1 MLGIFLGYSIL
12 QLLEY
17 GLAAIILSIKRF
29 HDILPTRTADSQ
41 QETQVCPPQK
51 VHSQAQLDNEIDRL
65 PEIRFEQ
72 VRMGKHCCADFG
84 EDMNVI
90 KQEMKEMKAR
100 MDNNATMTLQ
110 IKEMLLNGRKHSI
123 TSHNQCQIK

>member
-1 MLGIFLGYSIL
+1 M
-12 QLLEY
+12 LEY

-29 HDILPTRTADSQ
+29 HHILPTRTADSQ

-65 PEIRFEQ
+65 AEIRFEQ
-72 VRMGKHCCADFG
+72 VRMDKNCCADFG
-84 EDMNVI
+84 EDMSII

-100 MDNNATMTLQ
+100 VDSNATMILQ

-123 TSHNQCQIK
+123 TSHNQWHTK

>member
-1 MLGIFLGYSIL
+1 M

-17 GLAAIILSIKRF
+17 GVAAIILPMKRF
-29 HDILPTRTADSQ
+29 HDFLPTRTVDSQ
-41 QETQVCPPQK
+41 QERQVGPQPK
-51 VHSQAQLDNEIDRL
+51 DDSQEESANEIDRL
-65 PEIRFEQ
+65 AEIRFEQ
-72 VRMGKHCCADFG
+72 VRMGTKCCADFG

-123 TSHNQCQIK
+123 PSHNQWQIK

>member
-1 MLGIFLGYSIL
+1 M
-12 QLLEY
+12 LEY
-17 GLAAIILSIKRF
+17 GAAVIILPIKRF
-29 HDILPTRTADSQ
+29 HDFLPTRTADSQ
-41 QETQVCPPQK
+41 QEWKAGPQQK
-51 VHSQAQLDNEIDRL
+51 DDSQSESAIETDRMA
-65 PEIRFEQ
+65 EIRFEQ
-72 VRMGKHCCADFG
+72 VRMDKNCCADFG

-123 TSHNQCQIK
+123 TSHNQWQIK